1 MGDFVLGLLMALI
14 VISPFLPL
22 VFGYIA
28 RVQCENDKNECNEK
42 SLCYLYDEG
51 CEKFPGFKTKSGYVY
66 PVKEEEDYSENTA
79 VKVYHIHRAM
89 GKPY

>member
-1 MGDFVLGLLMALI
+1 MSDFILGLMMLFM
-14 VISPFLPL
+14 VIAPFLPM
-22 VFGYIA
+22 VFACIS

-42 SLCYLYDEG
+42 GLCYLYDEG

-66 PVKEEEDYSENTA
+66 PVKEEEESSENTA

-89 GKPY
+89 GRPY

>member
-1 MGDFVLGLLMALI
+1 MLI
-14 VISPFLPL
+14 LVISPFLPL
-22 VFGYIA
+22 VFGYIG

-42 SLCYLYDEG
+42 GLCYFYDEG

-66 PVKEEEDYSENTA
+66 PVKEEEDDLENTG
-79 VKVYHIHRAM
+79 VKVYLIHRAM